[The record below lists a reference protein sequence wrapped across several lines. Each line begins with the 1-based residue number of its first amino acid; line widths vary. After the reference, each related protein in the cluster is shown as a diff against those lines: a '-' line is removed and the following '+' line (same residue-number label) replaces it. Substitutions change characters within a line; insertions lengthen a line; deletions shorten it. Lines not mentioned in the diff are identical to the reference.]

1 MHLYTYGFTCVCV
14 WVCVCACRRR
24 CYWVLLDIDI
34 ETQVLSSGLTLELHL
49 LRAAPRS
56 ERRQCLP
63 PAAPV
68 SVSFSVT
75 VSVVACPILSSASF
89 LVSCWFWINL
99 FCSQVNPQ
107 SQSQP
112 LSLSPYPMRCISG
125 PLRHKRRQ
133 QKKTRERERETER
146 KWRKKPSRGT
156 SHLPGA
162 GRTSGFAT
170 TPSAAAREWYMK
182 YLMVWH

>member
-1 MHLYTYGFTCVCV
+1 MCVLVVAVVIGCCSISISKLKCCHPASHLSFICSGPRLAANDDIVC
-14 WVCVCACRRR
+14 
-24 CYWVLLDIDI
+24 
-34 ETQVLSSGLTLELHL
+34 H
-49 LRAAPRS
+49 
-56 ERRQCLP
+56 LP
-63 PAAPV
+63 PAAPVSVSVSV

-112 LSLSPYPMRCISG
+112 LSQSPYPMRCISG